1 MSITLTD
8 KATQVGFAG
17 LVGVSRQAIQKQC
30 EKKVLRMGQTYEQWL
45 KVYCQHLREEAAGRG
60 GDAAQDLTTARIAES
75 QEKTLAMRYDRLE
88 REGEL
93 LIAEDVSRIL
103 SEVFGTV
110 RSQVS
115 NAESKVLEG
124 LRSQHQ
130 LDVDDEF
137 IRAPFRLAL
146 ESAAKR
152 AAELGQD
159 IIGDDT
165 AAGTTAT

>member
-17 LVGVSRQAIQKQC
+17 LVGVSRQAIQKRC
-30 EKKVLRMGQTYEQWL
+30 EKGDLKKGLSYAEWL
-45 KVYCQHLREEAAGRG
+45 KVYCELLREEAAGRG
-60 GDAAQDLTTARIAES
+60 GEAAGELTTARIEES
-75 QEKTLAMRYDRLE
+75 REKTLAMKYDRLE
-88 REGEL
+88 REGAL